1 MFPPLGTWPGLRMAI
16 FHVGAAPQR
25 WNPSAARDKVQIA
38 GTVSI
43 FSRLL
48 PVNSCR
54 SAAMAFSTTSYIAG
68 VGSVVAAL
76 TIGFSGG
83 FFLAKPTP
91 YVEQNRLQRV
101 TSSAPIASSAPQTV
115 ALSTPATIESKAT
128 SPAAQPASPQAQAA
142 VPVQQPAQPEAIPT
156 MAKADVPEPAQAI
169 TRPEPA
175 RAAVEQDH
183 AAQSNVNAERLRAS
197 DAKAAARKRD
207 ESRKFAERRKQR
219 EIELAT
225 VAVRRMLRDRD
236 RDPQQVAD
244 GIETPRETPRF
255 GFFGQD

>member
-1 MFPPLGTWPGLRMAI
+1 MT
-16 FHVGAAPQR
+16 
-25 WNPSAARDKVQIA
+25 
-38 GTVSI
+38 
-43 FSRLL
+43 
-48 PVNSCR
+48 
-54 SAAMAFSTTSYIAG
+54 FSTTSYLAG
-68 VGSVVAAL
+68 VGSVIAAL

-83 FFLAKPTP
+83 FFIAKPTP

-115 ALSTPATIESKAT
+115 ALSTPAITESKAT
-128 SPAAQPASPQAQAA
+128 SPSAQPASPSAQAA

-156 MAKADVPEPAQAI
+156 MAKADVPEPAQAV
-169 TRPEPA
+169 TRPELA
-175 RAAVEQDH
+175 RAAVEQDR
-183 AAQSNVNAERLRAS
+183 ATQSNVNAERLRAT

-207 ESRKFAERRKQR
+207 ESRKFAERRK
-219 EIELAT
+219 IELAT

-244 GIETPRETPRF
+244 GIETPRATPRF